1 LKAEPVAL
9 VVFIEEQRPGNIA
22 PAQPTGRQQLP
33 TRPQRAELAL
43 SMPMPAT
50 FATTRKRAG
59 P

>member
-1 LKAEPVAL
+1 MAL